1 MLSCAEKVSKCGPQ
15 FFYIFVLCMCVLTF
29 QYIMCEGFEFDNLMG
44 GINNVLTDKDWG
56 MHVLIC
62 FELSKAS
69 KQSLV
74 ELGSK
79 NEPGLRWDFNMPVVG
94 SENGRACFNIASRSR
109 DKKDDTNLLSIDQK
123 ITNE

>member
-1 MLSCAEKVSKCGPQ
+1 M
-15 FFYIFVLCMCVLTF
+15 
-29 QYIMCEGFEFDNLMG
+29 EGFEFDNLMG

-74 ELGSK
+74 ELG
-79 NEPGLRWDFNMPVVG
+79 NEDPGLLWDFNIPVVG
-94 SENGRACFNIASRSR
+94 RENGRACFNIAWRSR
-109 DKKDDTNLLSIDQK
+109 EKKDDTTLLDIDQK

>member
-1 MLSCAEKVSKCGPQ
+1 M
-15 FFYIFVLCMCVLTF
+15 
-29 QYIMCEGFEFDNLMG
+29 EGFEFDNLMG

-74 ELGSK
+74 ELG
-79 NEPGLRWDFNMPVVG
+79 NEDPGLQWDFSIPVVG
-94 SENGRACFNIASRSR
+94 SENGRACFNIAWRSR
-109 DKKDDTNLLSIDQK
+109 EKKDDNNTNLLGIEQK
-123 ITNE
+123 INTEWN